1 MEEIITMITNQGF
14 AIAIATYVIVVL
26 NKNLAEN
33 TKAITILAEKLE
45 DKQK

>member
-1 MEEIITMITNQGF
+1 MEEIINAIANQGF

-45 DKQK
+45 DKVK